1 MLRGAVWPQ
10 CRAGPFGMPMEESRR
25 RWRGEEGKREGV
37 KLTPSFVGRI
47 HGSVMKDGGRAY
59 E

>member
-1 MLRGAVWPQ
+1 
-10 CRAGPFGMPMEESRR
+10 MEESRR